1 MIVTAEELAAQLRQQ
16 AREHR
21 QEARRLDTAVK
32 VLLEPQKTKG
42 RPQTPNKDLYDAFK
56 ASGLQY
62 KELAAKLGVGYRY
75 VSWVVRGIDDKPKL
89 EGRIREVLAPYVKD
103 EA

>member
-1 MIVTAEELAAQLRQQ
+1 MRDTNEIVEELRQK

-21 QEARRLDTAVK
+21 QEARRLDAAIR
-32 VLLEPQKTKG
+32 VLLEPQKAQG
-42 RPQTPNKDLYDAFK
+42 RPVNPNRELFEAFK

-62 KELAAKLGVGYRY
+62 KDLASKLGVGYKY

-89 EGRIREVLAPYVKD
+89 EARIREVLTSHAEGKT
-103 EA
+103 